1 MPIDF
6 IGAFT
11 KIEWSR
17 LSRILQN
24 QNRFRTHSM
33 GQKMLYML
41 ERKTPGTWVTVLF
54 CRLFAGSH
62 RQTSAAGSTLSV
74 HPVTCATWQQTLSQ
88 LTLHGI
94 YGW

>member
-54 CRLFAGSH
+54 CHLLVAVLAKPLQLDPH
-62 RQTSAAGSTLSV
+62 SV
-74 HPVTCATWQQTLSQ
+74 CIP
-88 LTLHGI
+88 
-94 YGW
+94 